1 MNVAPLSN
9 VGCHQPTRRH
19 RRKVPVANEQKP
31 FWPLGI
37 DAGIDEPI
45 TEPAGERLYGE
56 SWA

>member
-1 MNVAPLSN
+1 M
-9 VGCHQPTRRH
+9 
-19 RRKVPVANEQKP
+19 P

-37 DAGIDEPI
+37 HDDIDEPI